1 MYRYSVPVLLN
12 CPKTIFKLQ
21 KSISRNQLVPIG
33 GKVYQRCKLYYQWEK
48 FASLNSRIQV
58 NCTVQCTVRVHILLS
73 YGYNKLEIPV
83 LVRSLKLKQ
92 LGPRLTLGWVTIQG
106 LDMDAVAT
114 NTVKKSQKSGETGPP
129 LPVYASKAKKH
140 TKIFIVKGQTGWGLC
155 LGMARN
161 LRQTF
166 CTLSLLS

>member
-33 GKVYQRCKLYYQWEK
+33 GQVYQRCKLYYQWEK

-73 YGYNKLEIPV
+73 YGYTKLEIPV

-106 LDMDAVAT
+106 LDVDVVAT
-114 NTVKKSQKSGETGPP
+114 NVVKAQKWRNGASIYSTVHWVQYASGAKQIISSFSRRPIMMTGHDSRPP
-129 LPVYASKAKKH
+129 LSQVKAK
-140 TKIFIVKGQTGWGLC
+140 
-155 LGMARN
+155 
-161 LRQTF
+161 
-166 CTLSLLS
+166 